1 MKVTDS
7 RPTNAM
13 SAARRYE
20 AVSSGSG
27 ETAAPRRVEDT
38 ASIMGIPEEE
48 MTPKVRAALMT
59 LMEEVDRVRREL
71 DAAQRRLTELE
82 RLADQDSLVPMANR
96 RAFVR
101 ELGRMISFADRYNV
115 PTSIIYFDVNDLKF
129 INDSLGHTAGDA
141 VIMHVGNTLKAR
153 TRESDL
159 LGRLGGDEFA
169 VVLPNAEEPAAVDK
183 AHALAQA
190 IYDTALAWKDQQL
203 HVRVAYGVY
212 SFKPGE
218 DVTKAL
224 AEADRKMYDHKRQLK
239 EAHGA

>member
-1 MKVTDS
+1 MRINDS
-7 RPTNAM
+7 RPA
-13 SAARRYE
+13 SAARATQRYGAVAGSAAE
-20 AVSSGSG
+20 AQ
-27 ETAAPRRVEDT
+27 APRRIEDS
-38 ASIMGIPEEE
+38 ASVMGIPEEE
-48 MTPKVRAALMT
+48 MTPKVRSALMT
-59 LMEEVDRVRREL
+59 LMQEVERVRREL
-71 DAAQRRLTELE
+71 DAAQKRLAELE
-82 RLADQDSLVPMANR
+82 RLADQDALVPMANR

-101 ELGRMISFADRYNV
+101 ELGRMISFADRYNI
-115 PTSIIYFDVNDLKF
+115 PTSIIYFDVNDLKA

-141 VIMHVGNTLKAR
+141 AIVHVGTVLKAR

-169 VVLPNAEEPAAVDK
+169 VVLPNAEEQAAHDK

-190 IYDTALAWKDQQL
+190 IFDTPLAWKDQVL

-218 DVTKAL
+218 DVAKAL

-239 EAHGA
+239 EARSA

>member
-1 MKVTDS
+1 MKVNEP
-7 RPTNAM
+7 RPT
-13 SAARRYE
+13 SALSATRRYE
-20 AVSSGSG
+20 AVSGSTG

-38 ASIMGIPEEE
+38 ASVMGIPEEE

-71 DAAQRRLTELE
+71 EAAQRRLAELE

-115 PTSIIYFDVNDLKF
+115 PTSIIYFDVNDLKS
-129 INDSLGHTAGDA
+129 INDNLGHTAGDA
-141 VIMHVGNTLKAR
+141 VIVHVGNVLKSR

-169 VVLPNAEEPAAVDK
+169 VVLPNAEEKVAMDK
-183 AHALAQA
+183 AQALAQI
-190 IYDTALAWKDQQL
+190 IYDTGLAWKDQVL
-203 HVRVAYGVY
+203 NIRVAYGVY

-239 EAHGA
+239 EARSA